1 LKSSHSTCPKSS
13 QESTPILRDGDASS
27 ARAFDL
33 EAIAVVGIG
42 CRFPGADGPDAFWSL
57 LWQGT
62 DAVSEVAPD
71 RWDRDAFYDPE
82 PNSIGKMITRCGG
95 FLDQI
100 DQFDPDFFDM
110 DPREAKRVDPQ
121 QRLMLEVAW
130 ESLEDA
136 GIVPSSLA
144 GSQTGVFIGIRQT
157 DYNRYLYGDLARID
171 GKNPDNSYPCI
182 VANRISN
189 LLDLHGP
196 SLAVDTA
203 CSSSLVSVHLACQS
217 LRVGESNL
225 ALAGG
230 VNLNLFPEESI
241 SRSLAGMVAPSGRCR
256 AFDASADG
264 YVIGE
269 GSGAVVLKRLSDARA
284 DGDNIL
290 AVIRGS
296 AVNHNGL
303 SYRLTAYNGLSQQA
317 LLHSALADAK
327 VAPQDVSYVEAN
339 GLGSF
344 AGDPIELKA
353 LKMVFAPDSLPDRP
367 KCFVASVKTNIGHLE
382 GAAGIA
388 SLIKVVLSLQHE
400 GIPPHLHLTEINPNA
415 DLGDSSL
422 TIPTEAQPWPRGN
435 EPRFA
440 GVSAFGLGGANAHMI
455 VSEAPELVEVTD
467 TVERP
472 WHVMTLSA
480 KSSDALEALAMRY
493 RVTLAEQPPNA
504 LADVCFSANVGR
516 EHYPYRMAVV
526 ADSTEAM
533 SAGLR
538 GADDAGS
545 ERGPRVL
552 TGQVR
557 TRRNPKVAFLFPAA
571 GPDLVQA
578 GRELYRTQPTFR
590 GVVDRCS
597 AVAEPLT
604 GHSLAAGLGGGSDG
618 GASDSGDRVE
628 RCIWFAVQL
637 GLAELLR
644 SWSAAPTWVLGEGV
658 GEWVAACLAG
668 ACGLE
673 EAVTSVAREPVRT
686 LADSLPGASVASAQ
700 KGTPELVPV
709 SSSSDV
715 MEALERLAGEGC
727 ALFVEI
733 GSTSFRTRVADSN
746 AIDNPGAWL
755 AASSLDDGAWQNL
768 LVALGTLYVRGVPI
782 DWANFD
788 RDYQR
793 RHIRAPTYPFQRQR
807 LWFETTELASEKRT
821 ESETEALL
829 IELFE
834 GDETTCQGLL
844 WGATP
849 DPAKVDVL
857 KQQVRR
863 LRLDQA
869 WDLLGKSV
877 EVAKAKSAQ
886 IGPDGGRDA
895 LRRQVE
901 SLDMQQLR
909 EMVVESV
916 EALWHHDDLLEAY
929 LRRRLTD
936 REANHGELEQIRA
949 ALVYMGELLRRK
961 DHLLK

>member
-1 LKSSHSTCPKSS
+1 
-13 QESTPILRDGDASS
+13 
-27 ARAFDL
+27 
-33 EAIAVVGIG
+33 
-42 CRFPGADGPDAFWSL
+42 
-57 LWQGT
+57 
-62 DAVSEVAPD
+62 
-71 RWDRDAFYDPE
+71 
-82 PNSIGKMITRCGG
+82 MITRCGG
-95 FLDQI
+95 FLDRI

-144 GSQTGVFIGIRQT
+144 GSQAGVFIGMRQT
-157 DYNRYLYGDLARID
+157 DYNRYIYGDLTRID

-189 LLDLHGP
+189 LLDIHGP

-217 LRVGESNL
+217 LRLGESNL

-269 GSGAVVLKRLSDARA
+269 GCGAVVLKRLADARA
-284 DGDNIL
+284 DGNRIL

-317 LLHSALADAK
+317 LLRSALADAK
-327 VAPQDVSYVEAN
+327 VAPRDVSYVEAN
-339 GLGSF
+339 GLGSL

-353 LKMVFAPDSLPDRP
+353 LKMVFAPDNQPDRP

-400 GIPPHLHLTEINPNA
+400 GIPPHLHMTRVNPA
-415 DLGDSSL
+415 AGLGDSSL
-422 TIPTEAQPWPRGN
+422 TISTEAQPWPRSN
-435 EPRFA
+435 KPRIA

-455 VSEAPELVEVTD
+455 ISEAPEQVEALH

-493 RVTLAEQPPNA
+493 RDALTEQPSVA
-504 LADVCFSANVGR
+504 LADVCFSANAGR
-516 EHYPYRMAVV
+516 EHYPHRMAVV
-526 ADSTEAM
+526 ADSSEAM
-533 SAGLR
+533 AAGLC
-538 GADDAGS
+538 GADDPGS
-545 ERGPRVL
+545 ERGPWVL

-557 TRRNPKVAFLFPAA
+557 NRPRTKVAFMLPAA
-571 GPDLVQA
+571 GPGLVQT

-590 GVVDRCS
+590 GIVDHCS

-604 GHSLAAGLGGGSDG
+604 GHSIATVLDGGSDG
-618 GASDSGDRVE
+618 GELDFGKRFE
-628 RCIWFAVQL
+628 RCITFTVQL
-637 GLAELLR
+637 GLTELLR
-644 SWSAAPTWVLGEGV
+644 SWSAAPAWVLGNGV

-668 ACGLE
+668 ACDLE
-673 EAVTSVAREPVRT
+673 EAVSSLTSESDRKHASP
-686 LADSLPGASVASAQ
+686 LPGASVASPR
-700 KGTPELVPV
+700 KGVPELISV
-709 SSSSDV
+709 SGTAEV
-715 MEALERLAGEGC
+715 AQALERLAGEGC

-733 GSTSFRTRVADSN
+733 GSPSFRTRVADAN
-746 AIDNPGAWL
+746 MTNDPGAWL
-755 AASSLDDGAWQNL
+755 AASSLDEDVWQNL
-768 LVALGTLYVRGVPI
+768 LVTLGTLYVRGVPV

-788 RDYQR
+788 RDYPR
-793 RHIRAPTYPFQRQR
+793 RPVRIPTYPFQRKR
-807 LWFETTELASEKRT
+807 FWFEAKDPASGIRA
-821 ESETEALL
+821 ESEAEALV
-829 IELFE
+829 IRLFE
-834 GDETTCQGLL
+834 GGETPSQALL
-844 WGATP
+844 GGTAP
-849 DPAKVDVL
+849 DPVKSEVF

-869 WDLLGKSV
+869 WDLLGKFV
-877 EVAKAKSAQ
+877 EVAKTKSTQ
-886 IGPDGGRDA
+886 TGPDGGRAA
-895 LRRQVE
+895 LRRQVA
-901 SLDMQQLR
+901 SFDMQQLR
-909 EMVVESV
+909 DLVVESV
-916 EALWHHDDLLEAY
+916 EALWHRDDLLETY
-929 LRRRLTD
+929 LRRRLKN
-936 REANHGELEQIRA
+936 REASHGDLEQIRA
-949 ALVYMGELLRRK
+949 ALVYMRELLRRK
-961 DHLLK
+961 DDLLKSEAVNQHD

>member
-1 LKSSHSTCPKSS
+1 M
-13 QESTPILRDGDASS
+13 
-27 ARAFDL
+27 
-33 EAIAVVGIG
+33 
-42 CRFPGADGPDAFWSL
+42 
-57 LWQGT
+57 WQGK
-62 DAVSEVAPD
+62 DAVSEVAAD

-82 PNSIGKMITRCGG
+82 PNSTGKMITRYGG
-95 FLDQI
+95 FLDVI

-110 DPREAKRVDPQ
+110 PPREVKRVDPQ

-144 GSQTGVFIGIRQT
+144 GSQTGVFVGIRQT
-157 DYNRYLYGDLARID
+157 DYNRYLYGDLSRID

-182 VANRISN
+182 VANRLSH

-196 SLAVDTA
+196 SIAVDTA

-256 AFDASADG
+256 AFDAGADG

-269 GSGAVVLKRLSDARA
+269 GCGVVVLKRLSDARA

-317 LLHSALADAK
+317 LLRRALADAR
-327 VAPQDVSYVEAN
+327 VEPGDVSYVEAN
-339 GLGSF
+339 GVGSF

-353 LKMVFAPDSLPDRP
+353 LKMVYAPDTLPDRS
-367 KCFVASVKTNIGHLE
+367 KCFAGSVKTNIGHLE

-400 GIPPHLHLTEINPNA
+400 GIPPHLHLTEINPNV
-415 DLGDSSL
+415 DLEDSAL
-422 TIPTEAQPWPRGN
+422 TIPTVAQPWPRGN
-435 EPRFA
+435 EQRLA

-455 VSEAPELVEVTD
+455 VSEAPESVEALD
-467 TVERP
+467 NVERP
-472 WHVMTLSA
+472 WHLLTLSA
-480 KSSDALEALAMRY
+480 KSSDALEALATRY
-493 RVTLAEQPPNA
+493 RVALAEEPPRA

-516 EHYPYRMAVV
+516 EHYPHRMAIV

-533 SAGLR
+533 GAGLR
-538 GADDAGS
+538 GADDSWS
-545 ERGPRVL
+545 ERGPRVVA
-552 TGQVR
+552 GQVR
-557 TRRNPKVAFLFPAA
+557 ARRRPKVALLFPAA
-571 GPDLVQA
+571 GPGSVQT

-590 GVVDRCS
+590 SVVDRCS
-597 AVAEPLT
+597 TVAETLT
-604 GHSLAAGLGGGSDG
+604 GQSLAARLGTPPDDG
-618 GASDSGDRVE
+618 APDPGERVA
-628 RCIWFAVQL
+628 RCESFAVQF
-637 GLAELLR
+637 GFAELLR
-644 SWSAAPTWVLGEGV
+644 SWGAAPTWVLGEGI
-658 GEWVAACLAG
+658 GDWVAACLAG
-668 ACGLE
+668 ACSLE
-673 EAVTSVAREPVRT
+673 EAVASVARALDRQ
-686 LADSLPGASVASAQ
+686 LAGSAPGAHVACAQ
-700 KGTPELVPV
+700 KGAPELVSASG
-709 SSSSDV
+709 SSELT
-715 MEALERLAGEGC
+715 EALERLADEGC
-727 ALFVEI
+727 AFFVEI
-733 GSTSFRTRVADSN
+733 GTPSFRTRVADSKT
-746 AIDNPGAWL
+746 IDDPGAWL
-755 AASSLDDGAWQNL
+755 AASNLDDGAWQCL
-768 LVALGTLYVRGVPI
+768 LVALGTLYVRGVPV
-782 DWANFD
+782 DWVNFD
-788 RDYQR
+788 RDYTR
-793 RHIRAPTYPFQRQR
+793 RHVRVPTYPFQRQR
-807 LWFETTELASEKRT
+807 FRFETTDPTSEKRT
-821 ESETEALL
+821 ESEAEALL

-834 GDETTCQGLL
+834 GDETKLQERL

-849 DPAKVDVL
+849 EPAKSDAF

-877 EVAKAKSAQ
+877 EAAKAKNAQ
-886 IGPDGGRDA
+886 IGPDGGRTA

-901 SLDMQQLR
+901 SLDLQRLR
-909 EMVVESV
+909 ELVIESV
-916 EALWHHDDLLEAY
+916 EVLWHRDDLLEAY
-929 LRRRLTD
+929 LRRRLAD
-936 REANHGELEQIRA
+936 REVNHGDLEQTRA

-961 DHLLK
+961 NHFLTPEVAAPREAADE